1 MDDII
6 VVEGL
11 HDEIRIKSVYP
22 NANVVITNGSE
33 VSKETID
40 LLKELSKKHQII
52 IFTDPDSPGERI
64 RSIINDNIPYCKQAF
79 LRKCDAISKNKKK
92 VGIEHATKESII
104 ESLEPVLSKEI
115 SKSETITSLEL
126 FELGLN
132 GKKDSQVIRD
142 KISNYLN
149 IGKPNFK
156 TFYKRL
162 NLLGITKKELEDIIC
177 KIK

>member
-1 MDDII
+1 MNDVI

-22 NANVVITNGSE
+22 DANVVITNGSE
-33 VSKETID
+33 VSEDTIK
-40 LLKELSKKHQII
+40 LLKELAKTHDII

-64 RSIINDNIPYCKQAF
+64 RSIINANIPSCKQAF
-79 LRKCDAISKNKKK
+79 LRKKDAISKNKKK
-92 VGIEHATKESII
+92 VGIEHADYDIIKEA
-104 ESLEPVLSKEI
+104 LEPVFSNKVNTTE
-115 SKSETITSLEL
+115 SITSLEL
-126 FELGLN
+126 YELGLN
-132 GKKDSQVIRD
+132 GMPDSSLIRD

-162 NLLGITKKELEDIIC
+162 NLLGITKDELKDIIC